1 MTEKGAAFVDRWK
14 IVVQMAAAGTPL
26 FAAMAAGLEEEDW
39 PLVFAATNRLAQ
51 DVIEQAA

>member
-1 MTEKGAAFVDRWK
+1 VK